1 MTNKNSTETL
11 NSSGASSSKSSSSNL
26 FKKNPKR
33 ISLYTDKD
41 ELKCGDVSRYT
52 ITYKTSKKTDNS
64 IDKLYFKLKNK
75 MDLIL
80 APVFYLGPY
89 SIYSDCRPYNFDE
102 FKDYKS
108 DDDIQFNPDIKPYQS
123 FKGVLT
129 LNDGS
134 LMESED
140 SEFYYY
146 QWTMDAISQ
155 LSIHD
160 SASIPYTL
168 DIYSE
173 ADDFDNVIQENL
185 SVEKTN
191 ADELW
196 HHKPTVSES
205 DPIHLIIATHGIFSN
220 IGGDM
225 LFIRDK
231 LHERSL
237 ERNKNVI
244 IRGFSG
250 NVGKSY
256 KGIEFLGKRL
266 AKYIVD
272 VIEQEN
278 AKYKKNGSVGIN
290 ELSFIA
296 HSLGGCVQSHAL
308 AYIHSKDPHFFRN
321 HQIKL
326 NNFITMAS
334 PMLGTA
340 VEMPS
345 YANFALGMGGLGK
358 TGRDLSL
365 KHKDFTDFSIN
376 KQENKPV
383 LELVAQSKIFDEF
396 EHRTTYANT
405 LHDGI
410 VPLRTSALLYLDW
423 RALDKLYKLFKSN
436 NMSFKKQNLEKID
449 KTRDSEIPKVSSHEH
464 HKHEKSDINS
474 QTHFSSVFYNQDGAK
489 GKKTKKKKNKYQ
501 RLQTIDNSSSDSAL
515 QESGETPKNTEE
527 IQFQPPPKPSA
538 LIAAANLVFAKL
550 PTQDYIHSVASR
562 QTDVV
567 LHDKI
572 YTPQEIPEAHYENR
586 PRWKK
591 IIYPNDKKFRK
602 EERIARYWHKDKEWR
617 KVLVVLKGDAHNDI
631 VVRRRFVNLY
641 GAVAVQHLI
650 YEHFS

>member
-1 MTNKNSTETL
+1 MKNKNSIETL
-11 NSSGASSSKSSSSNL
+11 NTSGASSNKSSSSNL
-26 FKKNPKR
+26 FRKSSKR
-33 ISLYTDKD
+33 ISLYFDRD
-41 ELKCGDVSRYT
+41 ELRCGDVSRYT
-52 ITYKTSKKTDNS
+52 ITYKKSKTLDTSIN
-64 IDKLYFKLKNK
+64 KLYFKLKNK
-75 MDLIL
+75 MDLLL

-89 SIYSDCRPYNFDE
+89 SIYSDCRPYSFDE

-108 DDDIQFNPDIKPYQS
+108 DDVIQFNPDIKPYQS
-123 FKGVLT
+123 FKGILT

-134 LMESED
+134 LMESQD
-140 SEFYYY
+140 SDFHYY
-146 QWTMDAISQ
+146 QWTIDAISQ

-173 ADDFDNVIQENL
+173 AEDFDNVITENF

-196 HHKPTVSES
+196 NLAPTVSKS
-205 DPIHLIIATHGIFSN
+205 DQIHLIIVTHGIFSN

-231 LHERSL
+231 LHQRSL
-237 ERNKNVI
+237 EVNKNVI
-244 IRGFSG
+244 IRGYSG

-266 AKYIVD
+266 ANYIMD
-272 VIEQEN
+272 IIDKEN
-278 AKYKKNGSVGIN
+278 AKYKKNDSMGIS

-296 HSLGGCVQSHAL
+296 HSLGGCVQSYAL
-308 AYIHSKDPHFFRN
+308 AYIHAKDPHFFIN
-321 HQIKL
+321 HHIKL

-376 KQENKPV
+376 KKENKPV
-383 LELVAQSKIFDEF
+383 LELVAQSRIFDVF
-396 EHRTTYANT
+396 AHRTTYANT

-449 KTRDSEIPKVSSHEH
+449 KTMDSEIPKVSNIEN
-464 HKHEKSDINS
+464 HKHKKSNTNS
-474 QTHFSSVFYNQDGAK
+474 NTHFASVFYNQDENK
-489 GKKTKKKKNKYQ
+489 GKNKRNKYQ
-501 RLQTIDNSSSDSAL
+501 RLQTIDNSSSNTTL
-515 QESGETPKNTEE
+515 QASDEIPKETEE
-527 IQFQPPPKPSA
+527 IHFQPPPKPSA

-567 LHDKI
+567 LHDKV
-572 YTPQEIPEAHYENR
+572 YKPQEIPKAHYENR
-586 PRWKK
+586 PTWKK

-602 EERIARYWHKDKEWR
+602 EERIARYWHKDKDWR

-650 YEHFS
+650 DEHFS

>member
-1 MTNKNSTETL
+1 MKNTNSTETL
-11 NSSGASSSKSSSSNL
+11 NASGASSSKSSSSNL

-33 ISLYTDKD
+33 VSLFTDKD
-41 ELKCGDVSRYT
+41 ELKCGDVSRYR
-52 ITYKTSKKTDNS
+52 ITYKKSKTTDTS

-102 FKDYKS
+102 FKDYNS
-108 DDDIQFNPDIKPYQS
+108 DDVIQFNPDIKPYQS

-129 LNDGS
+129 LNEGS
-134 LMESED
+134 LMETED
-140 SEFYYY
+140 SEFHYY

-160 SASIPYTL
+160 SASILYTL
-168 DIYSE
+168 DIYSAAE
-173 ADDFDNVIQENL
+173 DFDNIIPECF

-205 DPIHLIIATHGIFSN
+205 SPIHLIIVTHGIFSN

-225 LFIRDK
+225 LFIRDR
-231 LHERSL
+231 LHQRSL
-237 ERNKNVI
+237 ELNKNVL
-244 IRGFSG
+244 IRGYSG

-266 AKYIVD
+266 ANYIVD
-272 VIEQEN
+272 LIENEN
-278 AKYKKNGSVGIN
+278 AKYKHNGSTGIN

-308 AYIHSKDPHFFRN
+308 AYIHFKDPSFFRN
-321 HQIKL
+321 HHIKL
-326 NNFITMAS
+326 NNFITLAS

-345 YANFALGMGGLGK
+345 YANFALSMGGLGK

-423 RALDKLYKLFKSN
+423 RALDKLYKLFRTN

-449 KTRDSEIPKVSSHEH
+449 KSRDSEIPKVST
-464 HKHEKSDINS
+464 HEKQKHINFNTNS
-474 QTHFSSVFYNQDGAK
+474 ATHFSSVFYNKDVNK
-489 GKKTKKKKNKYQ
+489 DKKTKKNKYQ
-501 RLQTIDNSSSDSAL
+501 RLQTIDYSSSDSTL
-515 QESGETPKNTEE
+515 EESGEIPKNTEE
-527 IQFQPPPKPSA
+527 IHFQPPPKPSA

-567 LHDKI
+567 LHDKV
-572 YTPQEIPEAHYENR
+572 YTPQEIPKAHYENR

-650 YEHFS
+650 DEHFS

>member
-1 MTNKNSTETL
+1 MTNRNSID
-11 NSSGASSSKSSSSNL
+11 NSITPSTNSKSSSSSNL
-26 FKKNPKR
+26 FKKDSKR
-33 ISLYTDKD
+33 VSLYADKD
-41 ELKCGDVSRYT
+41 SLSCGDVSRYT
-52 ITYKTSKKTDNS
+52 ITFKQKKDTDQP
-64 IDKLYFKLKNK
+64 IEKLYFKLKNK

-80 APVFYLGPY
+80 APVFYIGPY
-89 SIYSDCRPYNFDE
+89 SIYADCRPYNYDE
-102 FKDYKS
+102 FEDYKS
-108 DDDIQFNPDIKPYQS
+108 EEEIQFNPDIKPYQS

-134 LMESED
+134 LKESDD
-140 SEFYYY
+140 SEYNYY
-146 QWTMDAISQ
+146 QWTIDGISQ

-160 SASIPYTL
+160 SASIPYIF
-168 DIYSE
+168 DVYSE
-173 ADDFDNVIQENL
+173 ADDFDKIVADNL
-185 SVEKTN
+185 SVKKTN

-196 HHKPTVSES
+196 NHKPTVSEA
-205 DPIHLIIATHGIFSN
+205 DPIHLVIVTHGIFSN

-231 LHERSL
+231 LHERSCKL
-237 ERNKNVI
+237 NKNVI
-244 IRGFSG
+244 IRGYSG

-266 AKYIVD
+266 ASYIKDLIVEED
-272 VIEQEN
+272 KRNHESGF
-278 AKYKKNGSVGIN
+278 AGIN
-290 ELSFIA
+290 EISFVS
-296 HSLGGCVQSHAL
+296 HSLGGCVQSYAL
-308 AYIHSKDPHFFRN
+308 AHIHYHEPNFFKEKN
-321 HQIKL
+321 IKL

-345 YANFALGMGGLGK
+345 YANFALSMGGLGK

-376 KQENKPV
+376 KKENKPV
-383 LELVAQSKIFDEF
+383 LELIAQSKIFNDF

-423 RALDKLYKLFKSN
+423 KALDELYQLFKSN
-436 NMSFKKQNLEKID
+436 NMSFKKQNLEKVD
-449 KTRDSEIPKVSSHEH
+449 NGKDSEIPKMTMDKH
-464 HKHEKSDINS
+464 HKNKKTDIDS
-474 QTHFSSVFYNQDGAK
+474 ETLVTSVFYNKDEP
-489 GKKTKKKKNKYQ
+489 KKKSKKNKYV
-501 RLQTIDNSSSDSAL
+501 RLQTIDNSSSSETTLDEGGEDSKD
-515 QESGETPKNTEE
+515 TKE
-527 IQFQPPPKPSA
+527 IHFQPPPKPSA

-550 PTQDYIHSVASR
+550 PTQKYIHSVASR

-567 LHDKI
+567 LHDKV
-572 YTPQEIPEAHYENR
+572 YTPEEIPEAHYTNR

-602 EERIARYWHKDKEWR
+602 EERIARYWHDDKDWR

-641 GAVAVQHLI
+641 GAVAVKHLI
-650 YEHFS
+650 DEHFS